1 MEDMHRDVC
10 AVHPE
15 YLICRASLDGISHDG
30 KRVLEIKCPRGLET
44 LNAARAGKVID
55 HYWPQVQFQLA
66 VTGADSL
73 DFFVFHEESKEDAL
87 VQVMPDV
94 AYQGK
99 LIAAVLEFW
108 ALYVAT
114 DLPPPLTE
122 RDVKE
127 IPITH
132 DEIAVLSDLI
142 KKGKDTL
149 TKAELDQLKARAVN
163 LAGHPKIR
171 CGDVQISTVLRKGE
185 FSYHKLTIRKE
196 GA

>member
-1 MEDMHRDVC
+1 
-10 AVHPE
+10 
-15 YLICRASLDGISHDG
+15 L
-30 KRVLEIKCPRGLET
+30 T
-44 LNAARAGKVID
+44 AAKAGKVID

-87 VQVMPDV
+87 VRVAPDV

-114 DLPPPLTE
+114 DLPPPLTD

-127 IPITH
+127 IPIENA
-132 DEIAVLSDLI
+132 EIAVLCNLI
-142 KKGKDTL
+142 KIGQKTL
-149 TKAELDQLKARAVN
+149 DKSELDKLKAKVVK
-163 LAGHPKIR
+163 LAGHPKMR